1 MRGQKQQLAG
11 HILGA
16 AGRSAKSHNILAVT
30 AEQDVHHLVHR
41 SLIQLGKA
49 LLQIL

>member
-16 AGRSAKSHNILAVT
+16 AGRSAKSRNIFAVT
-30 AEQDVHHLVHR
+30 AEQDVHHLVYR